1 MPLPAALAARL
12 QKRGIL
18 QNKPETKPTQATAL
32 STPGTEEVEEVFAED
47 YDDPQK
53 DEPVLPEPAV
63 EMRVKPQPE
72 EEEEEEEEDNSL
84 REVPA
89 CPNRSNPY
97 HDCTDYCRQRW
108 GMKVWNPTEDM
119 IRKRDRMLR
128 KYPLPPEWQEI
139 ADPETD
145 RYYYWNTQ
153 TDQVSWLS
161 PIHPKAVITLSAEK
175 LQAVLRND
183 GYTRGESDSEESEEE
198 GMEVS
203 DSESSSS
210 SSSDEDEYDRRHEK
224 GRLAHERG
232 GDRNRGRGRAQR
244 DEIDPMDPASYSD
257 IPRGGWSAGLERA
270 GEAKTGVDST
280 ASGPLFQQ
288 RPYPSPGAVLR
299 ANRGGK

>member
-1 MPLPAALAARL
+1 MPLPPALAARL
-12 QKRGIL
+12 AKRGL
-18 QNKPETKPTQATAL
+18 LPAGSESKPTQATSL
-32 STPGTEEVEEVFAED
+32 STPANEEVEEVFAED
-47 YDDPQK
+47 YDEPMKADP
-53 DEPVLPEPAV
+53 DVIEPSTEIPREEPEA
-63 EMRVKPQPE
+63 
-72 EEEEEEEEDNSL
+72 EEEDDTL

-89 CPNRSNPY
+89 CPNRWNPY

-108 GMKVWNPTEDM
+108 GIKTWNPSDTM

-139 ADPETD
+139 PDPETD

-161 PIHPKAVITLSAEK
+161 PIHPNAVVTISAEK

-183 GYTRGESDSEESEEE
+183 GYDKVESESDDSDEE

-210 SSSDEDEYDRRHEK
+210 SSSDDEYDRRHEK
-224 GRLAHERG
+224 GRISRERNKSRG
-232 GDRNRGRGRAQR
+232 GRQR

-257 IPRGGWSAGLERA
+257 IPRGGWSAGLERS
-270 GEAKTGVDST
+270 GDAKTGVDST

>member
-1 MPLPAALAARL
+1 MPLPPALAARL
-12 QKRGIL
+12 QKRGLL
-18 QNKPETKPTQATAL
+18 QNKPEVKPPQPISL
-32 STPGTEEVEEVFAED
+32 NTPGNEEVEEVFAED
-47 YDDPQK
+47 YDEPVK
-53 DEPVLPEPAV
+53 DEPVLPEPAA
-63 EMRVKPQPE
+63 ETRVKPSQE
-72 EEEEEEEEDNSL
+72 DEEDSL

-97 HDCTDYCRQRW
+97 HECSDYCKQRW

-161 PIHPKAVITLSAEK
+161 PIHPRAVITLSAEK

-183 GYTRGESDSEESEEE
+183 GYTREDSESEDSEEE
-198 GMEVS
+198 GMDVS

-224 GRLAHERG
+224 GRLAHERASE
-232 GDRNRGRGRAQR
+232 RNRGRVKQQR
-244 DEIDPMDPASYSD
+244 EEIDPMDPASYSD
-257 IPRGGWSAGLERA
+257 IPRGGWSAGLERS

-299 ANRGGK
+299 ANRDRK

>member
-12 QKRGIL
+12 QKRGL
-18 QNKPETKPTQATAL
+18 LKEQETKPPQSSVL
-32 STPGTEEVEEVFAED
+32 NSSGTEEVEEVFAED
-47 YDDPQK
+47 YDDLEK
-53 DEPVLPEPAV
+53 PEPEPHFPKV
-63 EMRVKPQPE
+63 ESRIEPPVQ
-72 EEEEEEEEDNSL
+72 EEDSTVH
-84 REVPA
+84 EVPA

-97 HDCTDYCRQRW
+97 HECSDYCKERW
-108 GMKVWNPTEDM
+108 GVKKWNPSEDM

-145 RYYYWNTQ
+145 RFYYWNTL

-175 LQAVLRND
+175 LKAVLRND
-183 GYTRGESDSEESEEE
+183 AYDKGESESEESEEE
-198 GMEVS
+198 EMDVS

-210 SSSDEDEYDRRHEK
+210 SSEEEEEYDRRHEK
-224 GRLAHERG
+224 GRLAR
-232 GDRNRGRGRAQR
+232 DRGRGRGRYQK
-244 DEIDPMDPASYSD
+244 DDIDPMDPASYSD
-257 IPRGGWSAGLERA
+257 IPRGGWSAGLERPGDA
-270 GEAKTGVDST
+270 VTGVDST

-299 ANRGGK
+299 ANRGK

>member
-1 MPLPAALAARL
+1 MPLPPALAARL

-18 QNKPETKPTQATAL
+18 PEKQETKSHKITVSNA
-32 STPGTEEVEEVFAED
+32 PGTEEVEEVFAED
-47 YDDPQK
+47 YDDLEKP
-53 DEPVLPEPAV
+53 EPVAPAPPVETRIEPV
-63 EMRVKPQPE
+63 VQ
-72 EEEEEEEEDNSL
+72 EEDNSV

-97 HDCTDYCRQRW
+97 HECTDWCKERW
-108 GMKVWNPTEDM
+108 GVKVWDPSQDM
-119 IRKRDRMLR
+119 IRKRDRMLK

-145 RYYYWNTQ
+145 RYYYWNTL

-161 PIHPKAVITLSAEK
+161 PIHPNAVITISAEK
-175 LQAVLRND
+175 LKAVLRND
-183 GYTRGESDSEESEEE
+183 TYDRADSESEESDEEE
-198 GMEVS
+198 MDVS

-210 SSSDEDEYDRRHEK
+210 SSEEEEEYDRRHEK
-224 GRLAHERG
+224 GRLAR
-232 GDRNRGRGRAQR
+232 DRGRGRGRSQR

-257 IPRGGWSAGLERA
+257 IPRGGWSAGLERS
-270 GEAKTGVDST
+270 GDAKTGVDST